1 MAERFGLVNFMH
13 NIEIEIAGKS
23 YPVLVEKEEEA
34 LIFNLAEQLN
44 DEISDLQRR
53 YGNKLNKQDFLS
65 MLLFTYAKKFKDI
78 ENNSKNNKIDEK
90 IDTLYL
96 MLDNALGLR

>member
-1 MAERFGLVNFMH
+1 MH
-13 NIEIEIAGKS
+13 NIEIEIEIAGKT

-44 DEISDLQRR
+44 DEINDLQRR
-53 YGNKLNKQDFLS
+53 YGNKLNKQDILS
-65 MLLFTYAKKFKDI
+65 MLLFTYAKKFIDL

-96 MLDNALGLR
+96 MLDNAWGLR

>member
-1 MAERFGLVNFMH
+1 
-13 NIEIEIAGKS
+13 
-23 YPVLVEKEEEA
+23 LVEKEEEA

-53 YGNKLNKQDFLS
+53 YGNKLNKQDILS
-65 MLLFTYAKKFKDI
+65 MLLFTYAKKFIDL

-96 MLDNALGLR
+96 MLDNA